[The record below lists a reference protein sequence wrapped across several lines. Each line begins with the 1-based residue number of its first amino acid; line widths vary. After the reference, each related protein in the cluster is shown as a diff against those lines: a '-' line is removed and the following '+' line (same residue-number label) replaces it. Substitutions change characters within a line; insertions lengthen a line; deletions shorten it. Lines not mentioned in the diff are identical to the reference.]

1 MFSEPLRELMQR
13 FQVPVHG
20 AVRLYLGESL
30 DEVLASRTAQEAA
43 EWQAL
48 AANDARRAVTELE
61 GKKRRK
67 IVRRIMWATKLAP
80 FDIEQLLFHGIDTEG
95 VLAERARI
103 ARERLGSRVRE
114 GIARLWRDERRALIE
129 EMLARR
135 ELSATRVDP
144 LLRSFIGNGLGRLWD
159 AIPIGKIVDRCQRDL
174 DETQDVAAAVAEH
187 PAAIEALGQV
197 RTAYALEA
205 DSIWND
211 ARDRAA
217 LGRAKGI
224 WGAYLTRVVPEWAKD
239 HAGDAEHCEQLTE
252 RATKYVESAVSSR
265 TPIEEFLRTA
275 LDPIESIP
283 LGVEFELVLG
293 QRISLA
299 LRKLLDSHTRA
310 IVNAVARAAAR
321 KRQAQETKQAS
332 EDARARVL
340 AAYGQ
345 HRTIRPEH
353 FERRVSR
360 EDIADFLAERSV
372 SDKWALI
379 ERLCERLA
387 SDELALRRFHGKF
400 REALALGAY
409 DVEQILGI
417 AKTERVRWTKDGRLP
432 VVYYEPVQKYG
443 RTLQAPQYD
452 ALAVGALLPAT
463 LDAWR
468 EPS

>member
-1 MFSEPLRELMQR
+1 
-13 FQVPVHG
+13 
-20 AVRLYLGESL
+20 
-30 DEVLASRTAQEAA
+30 
-43 EWQAL
+43 
-48 AANDARRAVTELE
+48 
-61 GKKRRK
+61 
-67 IVRRIMWATKLAP
+67 MWATKLAP

-321 KRQAQETKQAS
+321 KRPPQTADS
-332 EDARARVL
+332 PPLFDDA
-340 AAYGQ
+340 
-345 HRTIRPEH
+345 PSP
-353 FERRVSR
+353 FERTARQIAAAAFGELDLQVSPDLLHDACAVILDLVRYSAHLLANLEKEGASHITGVHVSR
-360 EDIADFLAERSV
+360 E
-372 SDKWALI
+372 
-379 ERLCERLA
+379 
-387 SDELALRRFHGKF
+387 
-400 REALALGAY
+400 
-409 DVEQILGI
+409 
-417 AKTERVRWTKDGRLP
+417 P
-432 VVYYEPVQKYG
+432 EP
-443 RTLQAPQYD
+443 
-452 ALAVGALLPAT
+452 AV
-463 LDAWR
+463 
-468 EPS
+468 